1 MVWANARTQN
11 CAPTRSLWVEGMRR
25 GTAGCARP
33 DFLPSHSDRAQ
44 PPRNTT
50 SHMLQ
55 RGFTATSG
63 WCWAAL
69 YGVDCLSLRAA
80 KAASLSVSRAPPL
93 GMSRVSA
100 GGAIIAAS
108 TANHRRLS
116 QQNPKKFMFHWCCLP
131 EFSCIFVRKSLK
143 NITTKFLR
151 PTSIVP
157 EIRKQNRFSL
167 RTETRERCRR

>member
-80 KAASLSVSRAPPL
+80 RAVSLCLPHVTSRD
-93 GMSRVSA
+93 VSA
-100 GGAIIAAS
+100 SGAIIAAS
-108 TANHRRLS
+108 AANHRRLC
-116 QQNPKKFMFHWCCLP
+116 QQRSVHKARVSLVELGRIASLFQEHLKKNPNKKFLVCRLCATAQ
-131 EFSCIFVRKSLK
+131 
-143 NITTKFLR
+143 NIQKQ
-151 PTSIVP
+151 SN
-157 EIRKQNRFSL
+157 EIL
-167 RTETRERCRR
+167 